1 MEFKGFKNVSW
12 YGADPL
18 RAFGRAIENGQT
30 RLVPGS
36 LITDQI
42 LSDHGPYMVIADTET
57 GKIEWSGGQIS
68 ETVRRTARLTRQVS
82 YKVITWWGREPFREL
97 GRTLFYGQGRQV
109 PARVI
114 STRLLDRYGAFLTVL
129 DSTTGKFD
137 WIGSRVPKQ
146 RRSVTLA

>member
-18 RAFGRAIENGQT
+18 RVFGRAIESGQT
-30 RLVPGS
+30 RLVSGT

-68 ETVRRTARLTRQVS
+68 ETVRRTARLTRQAS

-114 STRLLDRYGAFLTVL
+114 STRLLDRYGDFLTVL
-129 DSTTGKFD
+129 DATTGKFD
-137 WIGSRVPKQ
+137 WIGRRVPKQ